1 MNFKVPETIE
11 RSGAWCPG
19 CGHGI
24 VLRLMAEAI
33 RDLGIQED
41 VILVKDV
48 ACGGMAVNAASFNLI
63 GAAHGRTIVT
73 AAGAKRARPDQ
84 TVIAHVGDGS
94 AYSIGIE
101 STIHCAL
108 RNENILALVVNNS
121 VFGMTGGQM
130 SPTTLPGQKTT
141 SSPYGRDIVRN
152 GRPFDVVKTL
162 RDYDIPYLAR
172 GTLTSV
178 GEVVKTGRMIRKA
191 LEKQRAGLGFCLVE
205 VLSPCPTNWHMT
217 PRKALAFMREQQER
231 YYEVGEFI
239 DKGGV

>member
-1 MNFKVPETIE
+1 M
-11 RSGAWCPG
+11 
-19 CGHGI
+19 
-24 VLRLMAEAI
+24 
-33 RDLGIQED
+33 
-41 VILVKDV
+41 
-48 ACGGMAVNAASFNLI
+48 
-63 GAAHGRTIVT
+63 
-73 AAGAKRARPDQ
+73 
-84 TVIAHVGDGS
+84 
-94 AYSIGIE
+94 
-101 STIHCAL
+101 
-108 RNENILALVVNNS
+108 
-121 VFGMTGGQM
+121 
-130 SPTTLPGQKTT
+130 
-141 SSPYGRDIVRN
+141 
-152 GRPFDVVKTL
+152 VKTL